1 MQACCLYDQ
10 SLLTLRV
17 CADIGVPRIIPD
29 CKGYRKVRSYFLWCK
44 CVACLT
50 LMLLSTVCVNS
61 LGCLIF
67 SYYLPTLCVCIHSRL
82 YPLCI
87 CVNSACVDPA
97 CLCCLCWPCWLVSLR
112 PLSVSRRCLYS
123 LCLCALVCMW
133 TRCVCDHYVFL
144 PTLCLCAHS
153 MSLCTLYVFV
163 PTLMSL
169 CPRCVFA
176 HPLVSAHS
184 GVNSACVVCA
194 HPLRCLRPLCFC
206 PHCGLLVFLSIH
218 HISAYCTSCIWQNI
232 HLDPWIFI
240 FEKKWNLTNQQRN
253 KIFKPHSA
261 PWR

>member
-1 MQACCLYDQ
+1 MQVCCLSDFDVVVHCLCEFSWVPDLLILSSHSLCLHPLTSLSTLHLCQ
-10 SLLTLRV
+10 LCLCRPCLLVLFVLTLLACVTSTSLCLSSLSLLTLLVRTRV
-17 CADIGVPRIIPD
+17 
-29 CKGYRKVRSYFLWCK
+29 Y
-44 CVACLT
+44 
-50 LMLLSTVCVNS
+50 VNS
-61 LGCLIF
+61 LRLWPLCL
-67 SYYLPTLCVCIHSRL
+67 SAPSVTLC
-82 YPLCI
+82 P
-87 CVNSACVDPA
+87 
-97 CLCCLCWPCWLVSLR
+97 
-112 PLSVSRRCLYS
+112 
-123 LCLCALVCMW
+123 
-133 TRCVCDHYVFL
+133 
-144 PTLCLCAHS
+144 
-153 MSLCTLYVFV
+153 LYVFV

-176 HPLVSAHS
+176 HPLVSTHS